1 MPSLRAPD
9 TSAAYLPVPPRAVPG
24 GPLPAGTRYAY
35 DADSLLLHSVLTL
48 SDLLARVPGVYIA
61 RGGFYG
67 VPEPVA
73 YGGRGA
79 QGLEVYWDGVPFL
92 PLGRDSVWLD
102 PARIPLA
109 PLERIEV
116 VILPASLRVYLVS
129 RRPDSTDPET
139 DIGIQT
145 GDANAGGY
153 RGTFARRWRSGVGLA
168 LKADLHA
175 TDGFA
180 GTPTTE
186 FRANDLWARLE
197 YVPSPRY
204 GATFQLGSVSW
215 ERDAGPAATGVDA
228 RDVVRN
234 DQILSFFWQGRDDG
248 LGPRV
253 EAVAATS
260 RTSSDTALAPDSGTP
275 RTLASN
281 AVYQTLFR
289 AQWTWPR
296 ASVQGAINFGVNRIP
311 LTLDVAAAWTPHRLI
326 TLSADARRARYEG
339 ARDGTRAHVAAGLNL
354 PLGVS
359 LRGDAAFG
367 NDVSAPSILA
377 DSAQET
383 TDLSWAVR
391 WDRPWLTLEGGGGR
405 RDGFT
410 ALGFAADLDP
420 VARIGPTPTTQYMHA
435 FASIRA
441 VPGLTLSGWYFHPI
455 AGGADFEPPHH
466 ARYAATFHSK
476 FWRKFR
482 SGAFALRAEVAAE
495 SWSAV
500 GAGLGGRDSTNAQLP
515 LQSGTFVDTNLE
527 VQLLS
532 FTLYWTIRNV
542 NLMKTGYVA
551 DRPLRRSYQ
560 YYGAR
565 WTFRN

>member
-1 MPSLRAPD
+1 M
-9 TSAAYLPVPPRAVPG
+9 PG

-35 DADSLLLHSVLTL
+35 DADSLLLNSVLTL

-67 VPEPVA
+67 TPEPVI

-79 QGLEVYWDGVPFL
+79 QGLEVYWDGVPYL

-102 PARIPLA
+102 VARIPLS

-116 VILPASLRVYLVS
+116 VILPAALRVYLVS
-129 RRPDSTDPET
+129 RRADSTNPET

-145 GDANAGGY
+145 GDANAAGY
-153 RGTFARRWRSGVGLA
+153 RGTFARRWRSGWGLA

-180 GTPTTE
+180 STPTTE
-186 FRANDLWARLE
+186 FRGTDLWARLD
-197 YVPSPRY
+197 YVPSPHY
-204 GATFQLGSVSW
+204 GATLQLASTSW
-215 ERDAGPAATGVDA
+215 ERSAGANSVDA

-234 DQILSFFWQGRDDG
+234 DQSVALFWQHRPDG

-253 EAVAATS
+253 ELIAATS
-260 RTSSDTALAPDSGTP
+260 KINADTALAPDSGTA

-281 AVYQTLFR
+281 ALYQTLLR

-296 ASVQGAINFGVNRIP
+296 ANVQAAANVGVNRIP
-311 LTLDVAAAWTPHRLI
+311 LTLDVAAAWSPLRPL
-326 TLSADARRARYEG
+326 TLAADARRANYSAGRSG
-339 ARDGTRAHVAAGLNL
+339 DRAHLAAGLAL
-354 PLGVS
+354 PWGIS

-367 NDVSAPSILA
+367 HEVSAPAVST
-377 DSAQET
+377 DSAQSA

-391 WDRPWLTLEGGGGR
+391 WDRSWLTLEGGTGR
-405 RDGFT
+405 RDGFS
-410 ALGFAADLDP
+410 AFGFAADMDP
-420 VARIGPTPTTQYMHA
+420 VRSLAPTPITDYVHG

-441 VPGLTLSGWYFHPI
+441 VPGLTLSGWYFHPVG
-455 AGGADFEPPHH
+455 GGADFEPPHH
-466 ARYAATFHSK
+466 ARYAATFHSR

-482 SGAFALRAEVAAE
+482 SGAFAFRAELAAE
-495 SWSAV
+495 SWSAA
-500 GAGLGGRDSTNAQLP
+500 GAGFGGLDSTGAVLP
-515 LQSGTFVDTNLE
+515 LQGGTFLDTNLE
-527 VQLLS
+527 IQLLS

-542 NLMKTGYVA
+542 NQMRTGYVA